1 MIGSAIFLKV
11 LDFFK
16 SIALKDFRIFVIFV
30 EGLLCF
36 WFAAENQRLQMDN
49 KALINTF
56 LEFKDRVI
64 LKGEEYNR
72 LDRLRE
78 KEFRELYEARIED
91 IKQIQENKKEIRELK
106 K

>member
-30 EGLLCF
+30 EGLVVGWL
-36 WFAAENQRLQMDN
+36 ALENQRLQMDV
-49 KALINTF
+49 KTLTNTF

-78 KEFRELYEARIED
+78 KEFRDLYELRIED
-91 IKQIQENKKEIRELK
+91 IKQIQQNKTKIRELK